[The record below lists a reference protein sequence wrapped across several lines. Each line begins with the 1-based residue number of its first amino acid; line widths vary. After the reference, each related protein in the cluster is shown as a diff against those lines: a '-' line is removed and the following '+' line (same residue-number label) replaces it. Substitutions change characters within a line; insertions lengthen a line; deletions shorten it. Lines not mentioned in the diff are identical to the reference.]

1 MDNSPEQAEQ
11 TQDPVNAVVSLVSAL
26 MAANTIN
33 YPRLQ
38 VRLEAVRN
46 SVVQGGKDLPQQV
59 ADLIKFVQTY
69 RPIDQKNMQFLRQY
83 GEANAEL
90 LQKLQQ
96 VVGEPK
102 PAAAPKIQP
111 ALKPKLNVKKF
122 GLFRFPFL
130 ALEKLDLGNVAD
142 YKTIQ
147 QDLNVGGLHYK
158 LWKDINGVPFLVN
171 GYSDDE
177 YSCVTRVLAAQVG
190 KLLGLQCE
198 EVFFGNLDGK
208 PITMTAFQEAVTLLE
223 NETFQLYQMA
233 SNYEY
238 QSEQKRAY
246 YFLIQNWTA
255 YAVVS
260 GQVKERF
267 ERHYIDQKGNVFLA
281 QHDQATF
288 LTPQQMSPAL
298 MVRLTLN
305 KLNYRP
311 IKDLVMRVG
320 DRDIADIAFSSIPV
334 EMIEAHDRIAEA
346 LNKPTFDQRRE
357 ALDANWER
365 LKEALQ
371 EFESSFGM

>member
-1 MDNSPEQAEQ
+1 MDSSPEQVEH

-38 VRLEAVRN
+38 VRLENIRN
-46 SVVQGGKDLPQQV
+46 SVLGGGKDLPRQV
-59 ADLIKFVQTY
+59 ADLVKFVQTY
-69 RPIDQKNMQFLRQY
+69 RPIDPKNMQYLRQY
-83 GEANAEL
+83 AQANAEL

-102 PAAAPKIQP
+102 AQATPKAQP
-111 ALKPKLNVKKF
+111 ALQPKLNTKKY

-130 ALEKLDLGNVAD
+130 AFEKLDLGNVAD
-142 YKTIQ
+142 YKTVK

-158 LWKDINGVPFLVN
+158 LWKDVNGIPFLVN
-171 GYSDDE
+171 GYADNE

-223 NETFQLYQMA
+223 NETFLLYQMA
-233 SNYEY
+233 TNYEY
-238 QSEQKRAY
+238 QSEQKRAF

-255 YAVVS
+255 YAVVN
-260 GQVKERF
+260 GQVRERF
-267 ERHYIDQKGNVFLA
+267 ERHYIDQKGNILMA

-305 KLNYRP
+305 KNNYRS

-320 DRDIADIAFSSIPV
+320 DRDIADIAFSSIPTD
-334 EMIEAHDRIAEA
+334 MIEAHDRIAET

-357 ALDANWER
+357 ALDSNWER

-371 EFESSFGM
+371 EFESSFQM